1 MAPEHA
7 TSPAIQAEREPATI
21 LVVDDEA
28 AVRAVTCDM
37 LLELGYSVVEAASG
51 PDALRV
57 WRTHPHPIDLLLIDV
72 ALPGMHGLELGERVR
87 AMSPAMKILYMSG
100 HVNANTIRERLCDA
114 GAGFLE
120 KPFTVATL
128 MDKVRAALE
137 RSRGSGPSPVDRAI
151 E

>member
-1 MAPEHA
+1 MARGHG
-7 TSPAIQAEREPATI
+7 TSPAIEAAREPATI

-28 AVRAVTCDM
+28 AVRAVTRDM
-37 LLELGYSVVEAASG
+37 PLALGYFVVEAASG

-57 WRTHPHPIDLLLIDV
+57 CQTHPQPNLLLTDV
-72 ALPGMHGLELGERVR
+72 AMPGMNGLELGERVR
-87 AMSPAMKILYMSG
+87 AMRQAMKILYVSG
-100 HVNANTIRERLCDA
+100 HVDANTIRERLCDT

-128 MDKVRAALE
+128 MDKMRAALE
-137 RSRGSGPSPVDRAI
+137 RPRGSGMSPVDRAI